1 MLKQRIITALILVP
15 LVLAAIYFLP
25 TNILALLF
33 GLLILSAACEWAE
46 MAGVKSVQKKFSF
59 PLLLAVLMF
68 LSFTQF
74 SGSAA
79 ISALLN
85 IALIWWLIALLV
97 IISLQSTNRL
107 PEQHTGLYL
116 IIGILVLLPA
126 WMSLLY
132 LHGNEHL
139 GPEWVYYL
147 LAIIWTADTGAYF
160 AGRTFGKHKLA
171 DKISPG
177 KTWEG
182 VLGGLV
188 LVSFVSL
195 LCLPYLTHSREMLI
209 KVLILSIITVL
220 ASILGDLVESVFKRI
235 AGMKDSGTMLPGHGG
250 IMDRIDSLTA
260 AAPVFTAGLL
270 IIFGADR

>member
-15 LVLAAIYFLP
+15 LVLAAINYLP
-25 TNILALLF
+25 TSILALLF
-33 GLLILSAACEWAE
+33 GLIILIGASEWAV
-46 MAGVKSVQKKFSF
+46 MAGVRSVQIKFGY
-59 PLLLAVLMF
+59 PLLLAVLML
-68 LSFTQF
+68 LSFTQLSESF
-74 SGSAA
+74 S
-79 ISALLN
+79 ISTLFN
-85 IALIWWLIALLV
+85 IALIWWFIAFLV
-97 IISLQSTNRL
+97 MINLQTTNRL
-107 PEQHTGLYL
+107 PKQHTGLYL

-132 LHGNEHL
+132 LHGNEQL
-139 GPEWVYYL
+139 GPEWVFYL
-147 LAIIWTADTGAYF
+147 FAIIWTADTGAYF
-160 AGRTFGKHKLA
+160 AGRAFGKHKLA

-188 LVSFVSL
+188 LVSFVAL

-209 KVLILSIITVL
+209 KVLILSIVTVL

-235 AGMKDSGTMLPGHGG
+235 AGMKDSGHILPGHGG

-260 AAPVFTAGLL
+260 SAPVFTAGLIML
-270 IIFGADR
+270 GLNK

>member
-15 LVLAAIYFLP
+15 LVLAAINYLP
-25 TNILALLF
+25 TSILALLF
-33 GLLILSAACEWAE
+33 GLIILIGASEWAV
-46 MAGVKSVQKKFSF
+46 MAGVRSVQIKFGY
-59 PLLLAVLMF
+59 PLLLAVLML
-68 LSFTQF
+68 LSFTQLSESF
-74 SGSAA
+74 S
-79 ISALLN
+79 ISTLFN
-85 IALIWWLIALLV
+85 IALIWWFIAFLV
-97 IISLQSTNRL
+97 MINLQTRNRL
-107 PEQHTGLYL
+107 PKQHTGLYL

-132 LHGNEHL
+132 LHGNEQL
-139 GPEWVYYL
+139 GPEWVFYL
-147 LAIIWTADTGAYF
+147 FAIIWTADTGAYF
-160 AGRTFGKHKLA
+160 AGRAFGKHKLA

-188 LVSFVSL
+188 LVSFVAL

-209 KVLILSIITVL
+209 KVLILSIVTVL

-235 AGMKDSGTMLPGHGG
+235 AGMKDSGHILPGHGG

-260 AAPVFTAGLL
+260 AAPVFTAGLIML
-270 IIFGADR
+270 GLNK